1 MVLLI
6 ISIILTFGGII
17 GLVVGG
23 IAQYIEVINRFGF
36 YISDLSVMHWSLICI
51 WISAGCCLL
60 GVALLS
66 IIINIL
72 DL

>member
-6 ISIILTFGGII
+6 ISIILTFGGVI

-23 IAQYIEVINRFGF
+23 IAQYIEVISRFGF
-36 YISDLSVMHWSLICI
+36 YIADLTVMHWSLICV
-51 WISAGCCLL
+51 WISAACCVL
-60 GVALLS
+60 GVVLLS

-72 DL
+72 DW